1 MKIRIIQLITLISLL
16 PSFSGCGNNNRDTME
31 HEANTTQPSS
41 ADGSLFLPENITLF
55 FGHQSVGE
63 NIVTG
68 LTELIETGASGSF
81 TITDTKQP
89 DGPGFFHSKIGEN
102 RDPLKKMDEFKQI
115 LMADSGANINIA
127 FMKLCYVDITADTD
141 IESLFTSYTEMVSEL
156 EQAYPQIRL
165 IHLTVPLRTFE
176 TGIKGLAKRILGK
189 DKSIPE
195 NRARNLY
202 NRFVVNRF
210 GSSEAL
216 FDLAA
221 LESTNPDGT
230 REFRTRKGEKIY
242 GLSPYLSNDGGHLNE
257 KGRKFI
263 ASSLL
268 LFISEQDLN

>member
-1 MKIRIIQLITLISLL
+1 MTILSLITLST
-16 PSFSGCGNNNRDTME
+16 GCGNKYGDTME
-31 HEANTTQPSS
+31 QEADIQQTMA
-41 ADGSLFLPENITLF
+41 ADSKLSLTEDITLF

-68 LTELIETGASGSF
+68 LTELIASGASERF

-89 DGPGFFHSKIGEN
+89 AGPGFFHSKIGEN

-115 LMADSGANINIA
+115 ILADGGANINIA

-156 EQAYPQIRL
+156 EQSYPQIRV

-176 TGIKGLAKRILGK
+176 TGMKGLAKRILGK
-189 DKSIPE
+189 DKSIPD
-195 NRARNLY
+195 NSARNHY
-202 NRFVVNRF
+202 NRLIVNQF
-210 GSSEAL
+210 GSDKAL

-230 REFRTRKGEKIY
+230 REYRTRKGEKIY
-242 GLSPYLSNDGGHLNE
+242 GLSPDLSNDGGHLNE
-257 KGRKFI
+257 KGRKLI

-268 LFISEQDLN
+268 LFIDQQDLN